1 MRLARKS
8 SGWTQKQLADRAGYD
23 VSVISRIE
31 RDDQTVAPRTVAMVC
46 AAVSVPFDLAAAI
59 REREGVEDWSGV
71 STEPVTLIE
80 PPTYDQAIAAADW
93 VYVHEEGEESMEVV
107 RQGLFRVRISGRCM
121 EPKFPDGSIVEFRV
135 VRLNGTP
142 QIEEGAA
149 YYVQR
154 SDGAATFKLAYQ
166 LPTGDGIEL
175 RAINRKV
182 CRQPLR
188 VEWQEIA
195 RLARAVAIH
204 VPV

>member
-1 MRLARKS
+1 MRIARKS

-31 RDDQTVAPRTVAMVC
+31 RDDDTVAPRTVATVC

-59 REREGVEDWSGV
+59 REREAWDGVA
-71 STEPVTLIE
+71 TEPVTLVE

-93 VYVHEEGEESMEVV
+93 VYVDAEGEEGIEVI

-135 VRLNGTP
+135 VRLNGMP
-142 QIEEGAA
+142 QIEAGAA

-154 SDGAATFKLAYQ
+154 SDGAATFKLAYP
-166 LPTGDGIEL
+166 LTGGEGIEL
-175 RAINRKV
+175 RPINRKV
-182 CRQPLR
+182 CRHPLR
-188 VEWQEIA
+188 VEWQEIS